1 MMPRM
6 NNMMLRLAVAL
17 LVPLALWTLQARAG
31 EAEIRQ
37 VLKAKFPNVRIDGVQ
52 PAPMP
57 GLFEVRFATQDGPQ
71 IIYTD
76 AAGSFFVVDGS
87 IVDAKSGRNLTQER
101 LQKLSAIEFS
111 ALPLDLALKVQR
123 GNGKRVLAMFTDPY
137 CPYCR
142 RLEQSLLQL
151 DDITVYVFMYPV
163 IRPDAADHSRA
174 VWCAPDRVK
183 AWLDLAAAE
192 TPKVP
197 PGGASCANPVDKV
210 LELGRSLRI
219 RGTPTLFFANGER
232 AGGGMQL
239 AQLRAKLDDIARQPV
254 NKK

>member
-6 NNMMLRLAVAL
+6 NNFLRIAVAL
-17 LVPLALWTLQARAG
+17 LVLGTLLGTLQARAG

-37 VLKAKFPNVRIDGVQ
+37 VLKVKFPNVRIDGVQ

-57 GLFEVRFATQDGPQ
+57 GLFEVRFVTQEGPQ

-76 AAGSFFVVDGS
+76 AMANFFVVDGS
-87 IVDAKSGRNLTQER
+87 IVEARSGRNLTEER
-101 LQKLSAIEFS
+101 LRKLSAIEFS

-163 IRPDAADHSRA
+163 IRPDFADHSKA

-183 AWLDLAAAE
+183 AWLDLAAAD
-192 TPKVP
+192 TPKVL

-219 RGTPTLFFANGER
+219 QGTPTLFFANGER
-232 AGGGMQL
+232 AGGGMQIG
-239 AQLRAKLDDIARQPV
+239 QLRAKLDEIARQPAG
-254 NKK
+254 K

>member
-1 MMPRM
+1 M
-6 NNMMLRLAVAL
+6 NWILRIAAAL
-17 LVPLALWTLQARAG
+17 LVLGTLQARAG

-37 VLKAKFPNVRIDGVQ
+37 ALKVKFPNVRVDGVQ

-57 GLFEVRFATQDGPQ
+57 GLFEVRFVTQEGPQ

-76 AAGSFFVVDGS
+76 AMANFFVVDGS
-87 IVDAKSGRNLTQER
+87 IVEAKSGRNLTEER
-101 LQKLSAIEFS
+101 MQKLTAISFDS
-111 ALPLDLALKVQR
+111 LPLDIAVKVQR
-123 GNGKRVLAMFTDPY
+123 GNGKRVLAMFSDPY

-151 DDITVYVFMYPV
+151 DDITVYVFMFPV
-163 IRPDAADHSRA
+163 IRPDFADHSKA

-183 AWLDLAAAE
+183 AWLELAAAE

-197 PGGASCANPVDKV
+197 AGGANCANPVDKV
-210 LELGRSLRI
+210 LELGRSLRV

-239 AQLRAKLDDIARQPV
+239 AELRAKLDEIARLPAG
-254 NKK
+254 K

>member
-1 MMPRM
+1 MMQVM
-6 NNMMLRLAVAL
+6 NKFFRFAVAL
-17 LVPLALWTLQARAG
+17 FLLGTLHAHAG

-37 VLKAKFPNVRIDGVQ
+37 VLKTKFPNIRIDGVQ

-57 GLFEVRFATQDGPQ
+57 GLFEVRFVTQEGPQ

-76 AAGSFFVVDGS
+76 AMANYFVVDGS
-87 IVDAKSGRNLTQER
+87 LVDAKSGRNLTEER
-101 LQKLSAIEFS
+101 LRKLSAIEFS
-111 ALPLDLALKVQR
+111 SLPLDLALKVQR

-151 DDITVYVFMYPV
+151 DDVTIYVFMYPV
-163 IRPDAADHSRA
+163 IRPDLADHSRA

-192 TPKVP
+192 KPKAP
-197 PGGASCANPVDKV
+197 LGGAGCANPVDKV

-232 AGGGMQL
+232 AGGGMEL
-239 AQLRAKLDDIARQPV
+239 AQLRVKLDEIARQTAG
-254 NKK
+254 K

>member
-6 NNMMLRLAVAL
+6 TSIFRIAVAL
-17 LVPLALWTLQARAG
+17 LMLGALQARAG

-37 VLKAKFPNVRIDGVQ
+37 VLKAKYPNVRIDGVQ

-76 AAGSFFVVDGS
+76 AMATFFILDGNL
-87 IVDAKSGRNLTQER
+87 VEAKSGRNLTEER
-101 LQKLSAIEFS
+101 LQKLSAIEFNS
-111 ALPLDLALKVQR
+111 LPLDLALKVQR

-142 RLEQSLLQL
+142 RLEQSLLQI
-151 DDITVYVFMYPV
+151 DDVTIYVFMFPV
-163 IRPDAADHSRA
+163 IRPDLADHSRA

-183 AWLDLAAAE
+183 TWLELAAAD

-197 PGGASCANPVDKV
+197 AGGAKCANPVDKV

-232 AGGGMQL
+232 AGGGMEL
-239 AQLRAKLDDIARQPV
+239 GQLRAKLDEIARLPAG
-254 NKK
+254 K